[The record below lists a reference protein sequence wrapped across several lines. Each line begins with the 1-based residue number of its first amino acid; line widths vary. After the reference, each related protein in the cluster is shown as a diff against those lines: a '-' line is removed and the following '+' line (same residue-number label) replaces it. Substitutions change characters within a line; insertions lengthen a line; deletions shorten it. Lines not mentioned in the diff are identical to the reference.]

1 ILYRFL
7 KIASRPRDYPPGPPT
22 LPLIGNLHQIPNN
35 NIHLQYQ
42 KWAKQY
48 GPIFSLKLG
57 QSTTIV
63 LADGQVIHDLV
74 DLRGSNYADRPKL
87 WVRELKYLP
96 YQELKTLQLLTQI
109 EDDPETFVLHVGR
122 MTGSMATSIAYGFRL
137 PNTTDLLTHE
147 MLENSPGFFQCV
159 VKSQILDWY
168 PSLKP
173 FVNLI
178 PRVMNP
184 WAKEA
189 LATYEDEKRVV
200 ERAYERGI
208 QGRLPCFATD
218 IEASKSKSRILTD
231 HAAVY
236 IAGIAFEEGADT
248 TRHTLQGLFKAMAL
262 FPETQ
267 KTAQVELDKVV
278 GPSTLPSGDH
288 LTSLKYIRCTA
299 KELVRWMP
307 NAINGAILHAA
318 VAEDKYCGYR
328 IPSGA
333 AVVLA
338 VWSASHDSQDFDDP
352 RTFRPERQDPET
364 SLLEASNAPS
374 PKSRGF
380 YGFGSGRRICPGMH
394 VAENTLLL
402 AIARILWTFDI
413 SKAKDSSGNVIE
425 TDRDAMVGGLAAKPA
440 PFKGKIVPRSA
451 ERMAIIDKEWE
462 NLAADCLDADGNY
475 KQSMFN
481 KL

>member
-1 ILYRFL
+1 MV
-7 KIASRPRDYPPGPPT
+7 D
-22 LPLIGNLHQIPNN
+22 
-35 NIHLQYQ
+35 
-42 KWAKQY
+42 

-63 LADGQVIHDLV
+63 LSDGQVIHDLV
-74 DLRGSNYADRPKL
+74 DLRESNYADRPKL
-87 WVRELKYLP
+87 WVRELFDGSRIIMRGYDDLWRIERKLYHMDLNLTVARKYLP
-96 YQELKTLQLLTQI
+96 YQELETLQMLTQI
-109 EDDPETFVLHVGR
+109 NDDPENFVLHVGR
-122 MTGSMATSIAYGFRL
+122 MKGSMATSIAFGFRL

-147 MLENSPGFFQCV
+147 MLENSPGFFHCV

-189 LATYEDEKRVV
+189 LAAYQDEKRVF

-236 IAGIAFEEGADT
+236 IAGIAFEGGADT
-248 TRHTLQGLFKAMAL
+248 TRYTLQGLFKAMAL
-262 FPETQ
+262 FPEAQ

-278 GPSTLPSGDH
+278 GPPTLPSGDH

-307 NAINGAILHAA
+307 NAINGSIPHAA
-318 VAEDKYCGYR
+318 VAEDKYRSYR

-352 RTFRPERQDPET
+352 RTFRPERKDPET
-364 SLLEASNAPS
+364 SLLEALNAPS

-380 YGFGSGRRICPGMH
+380 YVFGSGRRICPGMH

-402 AIARILWTFDI
+402 AIARIL
-413 SKAKDSSGNVIE
+413 
-425 TDRDAMVGGLAAKPA
+425 
-440 PFKGKIVPRSA
+440 
-451 ERMAIIDKEWE
+451 
-462 NLAADCLDADGNY
+462 
-475 KQSMFN
+475 
-481 KL
+481 